1 MRYLTHQFA
10 HLETLDRARRW
21 LVHAGFDPSQIEVMT
36 DGIPRIA
43 IKLMPG
49 QAAEAGMII
58 DAVEQTDPQ
67 GLPSF
72 WDLARQPH
80 VHPEHATVAETAAGE
95 TEPKTFVIGYRVP
108 DDRPE
113 LGMSVTA
120 VAMRDAYPGWP
131 GFPS

>member
-1 MRYLTHQFA
+1 MSYLTHQFA

-21 LVHAGFDPSQIEVMT
+21 LVHAGFDPSQIEVMS

-43 IKLMPG
+43 IKLAPG
-49 QAAEAGMII
+49 QAAEAAQII

-80 VHPEHATVAETAAGE
+80 VHPELATVVETQA
-95 TEPKTFVIGYRVP
+95 TEMEAKTFVIGYRIP
-108 DDRPE
+108 DDRPD
-113 LGMSVTA
+113 LGKSVTA
-120 VAMRDAYPGWP
+120 IAMRDAYLGRPGA
-131 GFPS
+131 

>member
-43 IKLMPG
+43 VKVAPG
-49 QAAEAGMII
+49 QAAEAEFII
-58 DAVEQTDPQ
+58 DAVELTDPE

-80 VHPEHATVAETAAGE
+80 VYPEHK
-95 TEPKTFVIGYRVP
+95 TEVEAIPPDMGPKTFVVGYRVP
-108 DDRPE
+108 DERPE
-113 LGMSVTA
+113 LGTDVTA
-120 VAMRDAYPGWP
+120 IEMRDAYLGWL
-131 GFPS
+131 GD